1 METIKNITKK
11 VADKAWQSIYDA
23 IVCGDD
29 RCELEVVFTKDV
41 AIDIEIHEVRLVGGS
56 HIDDVDI
63 YFVRDDERQSPN
75 IAEAIRAALPTFSDI
90 REHYEEG
97 KEEYKA
103 IQEWQDREIC
113 SSLRMCWA

>member
-23 IVCGDD
+23 IACGDD
-29 RCELEVVFTKDV
+29 
-41 AIDIEIHEVRLVGGS
+41 GS

-75 IAEAIRAALPTFSDI
+75 IASAIRAALPTFSDI
-90 REHYEEG
+90 REHYEQG

-113 SSLRMCWA
+113 SRLRMRWA